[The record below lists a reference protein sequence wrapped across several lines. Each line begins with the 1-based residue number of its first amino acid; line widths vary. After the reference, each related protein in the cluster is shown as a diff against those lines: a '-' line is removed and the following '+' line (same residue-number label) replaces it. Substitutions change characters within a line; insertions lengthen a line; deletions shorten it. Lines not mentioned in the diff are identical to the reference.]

1 MANTINQG
9 TANSIAYY
17 PVDGTDIDDAG
28 PEFVWDNNANR
39 VKLSKLYTSATDA
52 LLSIAYAGTS
62 TAAPPVYFVRSR
74 GTIDNPVTLQNA
86 DKLPSLTFV
95 GRGPTAYRTGAYIGA
110 TINGTTITNSS
121 MPTDIVF
128 GTDNGTGIADRAR
141 LNKNG
146 ELQVNVIRDFS
157 GGTLTLNPTSTL
169 NLGAVTKIAV
179 SDGSTGQFLVK
190 ASNGRLAW
198 ANGSSGGNP
207 FNQNLNTTN
216 DVAFKSVTTD
226 SLVFSGTG
234 PVAIDS
240 DNDLNFT
247 ASGNITFNGN
257 PLPSTLNSLTDVVIT
272 NLGTGQIL
280 QYNGTNW
287 VNANQTGGGTGSY
300 PSRMTK
306 TGVVN
311 SLAPNSEA
319 NIDLNVFKGYAL
331 YKIQASHPAWVRMY
345 SSSAAR
351 TADQSR
357 AQSTDP
363 LPSAGVLTEVITSS
377 SNEILSF
384 SPALMCY
391 NNDSTVNS
399 NAYIRV
405 KNLTNQTVNLSLILT
420 VLQTEE

>member
-9 TANSIAYY
+9 TTNSVAYY
-17 PVDGTDIDDAG
+17 PAAGTDIDDTG
-28 PEFVWDNNANR
+28 PEFIWDNNANR
-39 VKLSKLYTSATDA
+39 VILSKSYTSASDA
-52 LLSIAYAGTS
+52 LLSLAYAGTS
-62 TAAPPVYFVRSR
+62 TSAPPVFFVRTR
-74 GTIDNPVTLQNA
+74 GTISAPVTLQNA
-86 DKLPSLTFV
+86 DRLPALTFV
-95 GRGPTAYRTGAYIGA
+95 GRGLTAYRTGAYVGA
-110 TINGTTITNSS
+110 VINGTTINDSS

-128 GTDNGTGIADRAR
+128 GTNNGTGIADRAK
-141 LNKNG
+141 LNKDG
-146 ELQVNVIRDFS
+146 EWQVNVIKDFF

-169 NLGAVTKIAV
+169 DLGAVTKIAV

-198 ANGSSGGNP
+198 ASGSSGGNP
-207 FNQNLNTTN
+207 FDQNLNTTN
-216 DVAFKSVTTD
+216 DVAFRSVTTD

-280 QYNGTNW
+280 QYNGTTW
-287 VNANQTGGGTGSY
+287 VNANQTGGGTESY

-306 TGVVN
+306 TGGVN

-319 NIDLNVFKGYAL
+319 NIDLDAFKGYAL
-331 YKIQASHPAWVRMY
+331 YQIQVSHPAWVRMY

-420 VLQTEE
+420 VLQMEE